1 MLAVA
6 SYNAGPNNVAKWI
19 SRYGLNDRDEFVE
32 KIPFPETKGYVES
45 VFENYWNYMLIYN
58 PEIPQLFKQIS

>member
-6 SYNAGPNNVAKWI
+6 SYNAGPNAVAKWVK
-19 SRYGLNDRDEFVE
+19 RYGLEDADEFVE
-32 KIPFPETKGYVES
+32 KIPYQETQGYVES

-58 PEIPQLFKQIS
+58 PEVGKLFK